1 MGFEWAYRHS
11 TPPWD
16 IGRAQPAVV
25 ELAESGA
32 FSGRVIDLGCGT
44 GENALYLAGRG
55 LDVVGLDAAPTA
67 IQLAQAKAA
76 TRGVPASFVVGDAL
90 DPGSLDGRLGGRFDA
105 VLDCGLFHTFADD
118 ERGLYARS
126 LATLLR
132 PGGRTFMLCFSDE
145 EPGTAGPRRISQ
157 AEINATFAD
166 GWRVESIAPRRFA
179 TVGFQI
185 REPRAWLATVVRSD
199 PAGNASAPTL

>member
-11 TPPWD
+11 RPPWD

-32 FSGRVIDLGCGT
+32 FAGRVIDLGCGT

-67 IQLAQAKAA
+67 IQLARAKAA
-76 TRGVPASFVVGDAL
+76 NRGIAAGFVVGDAL

-118 ERGLYARS
+118 ERGVYVRG

-132 PGGRTFMLCFSDE
+132 PGGRYFMLCFSDE

-157 AEINATFAD
+157 AEIRATFAV
-166 GWRVESIAPRRFA
+166 GWQVESIAPRRFA
-179 TVGFQI
+179 TAGFEI
-185 REPRAWLATVVRSD
+185 REPRAWLATVVRAD
-199 PAGNASAPTL
+199 PVDEPSPRTP